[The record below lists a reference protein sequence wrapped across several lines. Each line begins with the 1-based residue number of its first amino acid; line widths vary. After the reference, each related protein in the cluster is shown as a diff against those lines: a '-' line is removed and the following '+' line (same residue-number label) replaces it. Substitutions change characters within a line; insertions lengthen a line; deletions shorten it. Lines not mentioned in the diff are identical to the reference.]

1 MKILLHAV
9 WGEMLEIDVDRIDEM
24 KPDKN
29 FGTIIWFTPP
39 YDKEPYCINGKKV
52 IESVETISII
62 TSIWAEKGRTN
73 EHSY

>member
-24 KPDKN
+24 KPDMRD

-39 YDKEPYCINGKKV
+39 YDKEPYSINGKKV
-52 IESVETISII
+52 IESVETIRNIMN
-62 TSIWAEKGRTN
+62 IWAEKGKN
-73 EHSY
+73 K